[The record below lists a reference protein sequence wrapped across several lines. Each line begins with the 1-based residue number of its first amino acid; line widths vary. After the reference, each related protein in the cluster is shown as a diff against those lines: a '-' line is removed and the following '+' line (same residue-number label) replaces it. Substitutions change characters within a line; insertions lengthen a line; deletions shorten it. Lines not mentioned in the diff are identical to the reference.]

1 MDLEEWNTSK
11 KNIGYYYNNNMVNFT
26 LSGLNQAFTLG
37 VSGELAGEAP
47 AVLDVSATAVYN
59 IKLSD
64 MHKVFKFQSDSFDV
78 NDVDASDIK
87 YYVFSANPNWPTNL
101 VINPANADMSNNPI
115 FATSSEVLANKNKV
129 KHDFVRY
136 LALKLFNTAYGVDL
150 FNNENLLL
158 GDLVT
163 KGATAHSAIKT
174 ALNNVNTTAADLS
187 NNVDSDGRFYATN
200 SLTGNT
206 NFSRELLRQVAS
218 AAPTRFSGLTDISG
232 VQSVP
237 LADGDSLNFKVSISA
252 YPAQHTLTGVA
263 GPFDV
268 RVYQIKLVLKGTDEN
283 ATNVVPI
290 EANNTT
296 AYPYY

>member
-1 MDLEEWNTSK
+1 
-11 KNIGYYYNNNMVNFT
+11 MVNFT

-47 AVLDVSATAVYN
+47 AILDVSATAVYN
-59 IKLSD
+59 IKLAD
-64 MHKVFKFQSDSFDV
+64 MRNVFKFQSDSFDV
-78 NDVDASDIK
+78 NDTDASDIK
-87 YYVFSANPNWPTNL
+87 YYVFSESNAWPANL

-115 FATSSEVLANKNKV
+115 FSTSSEVLAEKNKV

-150 FNNENLLL
+150 FNNENALLD
-158 GDLVT
+158 DLVS

-174 ALNNVNTTAADLS
+174 ALDAVNTTAAALS
-187 NNVDSDGRFYATN
+187 NNVDSDGRHYSTN
-200 SLTGNT
+200 NETGTT

-218 AAPTRFSGLTDISG
+218 AAPGRFSGLTDISG

-237 LADGDSLNFKVSISA
+237 LADGDSINFKVSISA

-263 GPFDV
+263 GPFDI
-268 RVYQIKLVLKGTDEN
+268 RVYQIKLVLKGTAED

-290 EANNTT
+290 ESGNTT
-296 AYPYY
+296 AYPYHP